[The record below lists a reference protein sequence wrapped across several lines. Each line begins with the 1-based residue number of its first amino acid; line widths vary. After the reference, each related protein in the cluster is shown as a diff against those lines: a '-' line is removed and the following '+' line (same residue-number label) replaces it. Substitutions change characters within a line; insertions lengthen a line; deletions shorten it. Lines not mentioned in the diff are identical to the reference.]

1 MAVLWVLWASHVVV
15 VVKTLS
21 ANVEMWRWSLGWG
34 DALEEGMATHSTVLV
49 WRIPWTERLAGY
61 SPRGHRVRHN
71 WSNLACKHGYYGYGY
86 ILSFLLFLLVLYKKM
101 STQTSLSKKE
111 NLLKGYGNDS
121 WIPGR
126 MLSCPQ
132 GTEEPPSSPIILS
145 SQLIIFFFGLSLCHS
160 DRKQLLTTPGGQYAT
175 T

>member
-1 MAVLWVLWASHVVV
+1 
-15 VVKTLS
+15 
-21 ANVEMWRWSLGWG
+21 
-34 DALEEGMATHSTVLV
+34 
-49 WRIPWTERLAGY
+49 
-61 SPRGHRVRHN
+61 
-71 WSNLACKHGYYGYGY
+71 
-86 ILSFLLFLLVLYKKM
+86 M

-145 SQLIIFFFGLSLCHS
+145 SQLIIFFFGSSLCHS